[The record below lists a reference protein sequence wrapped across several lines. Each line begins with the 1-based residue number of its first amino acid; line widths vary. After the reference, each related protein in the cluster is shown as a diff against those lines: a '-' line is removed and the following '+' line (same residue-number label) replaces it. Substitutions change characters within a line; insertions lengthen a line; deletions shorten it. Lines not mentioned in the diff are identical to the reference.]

1 MRQDYS
7 LVFVPRQ
14 VRPAVLPE
22 PLLVPCQWLKS
33 RSQAAFFDLFTNTKH
48 SSFEKDIFTKQR
60 ILLMSNKFNTNA
72 LTEYSKSYA
81 RRIAADFYQQHSTI
95 SGQQI
100 LSLTPISQI
109 NLFVVS
115 ALSDKWQT
123 DAEKFRS
130 PYFDFSHVEVQEAL
144 QHFMNVVSQHI
155 SVRREH
161 LEPLL
166 ADAVRRTIIMIF
178 DPRAYF
184 DDLLRSQPEF
194 TLTAS
199 AIKQINRYTK
209 INQFVPAYLA
219 QRMNGKPFIYVNQAL
234 TYLDEALTQRAHE
247 LEHYD
252 KFVALFSEKVPMDVA
267 ALLRSHVPDGFPAA
281 PARSFFDAATESALP
296 PAPMVPP
303 DAVPAD
309 VAPATAPQP
318 DPTPAPVAVDESSS
332 GGSMFLGDVSGP
344 EPVAP
349 TAYPSQLPTGA
360 LSEPSSTDIGLSGRT
375 ESPAEQT
382 PSLNQTLRETA
393 VAEPVTVAETF
404 NRAPIESV
412 ARSISLNQ
420 KFRFINQLFNGNTN
434 AYNQAIEEIDSLD
447 NYGQALDLISYRYAS
462 QYLWDMSSDE
472 VSELVE
478 ILKRRF
484 A

>member
-1 MRQDYS
+1 
-7 LVFVPRQ
+7 
-14 VRPAVLPE
+14 
-22 PLLVPCQWLKS
+22 
-33 RSQAAFFDLFTNTKH
+33 
-48 SSFEKDIFTKQR
+48 
-60 ILLMSNKFNTNA
+60 MSNKFNANA

-81 RRIAADFYQQHSTI
+81 RRIAADFFQNRSTI

-100 LSLTPISQI
+100 LSLTPITQI
-109 NLFVVS
+109 NLLVIS
-115 ALSDKWQT
+115 SLSEKWRA

-130 PYFDFSHVEVQEAL
+130 PYFDFTNAEVQEAL
-144 QHFMNVVSQHI
+144 QNFMNVVSQHI

-166 ADAVRRTIIMIF
+166 ADATRRTIVLVF

-184 DDLLRSQPEF
+184 DDILRDQPEF
-194 TLTAS
+194 TLTADVL
-199 AIKQINRYTK
+199 KQITRYTK
-209 INQFVPAYLA
+209 INQFIPAYIT

-234 TYLDEALTQRAHE
+234 HYMDEVLTQRAHE

-252 KFVALFSEKVPMDVA
+252 DFVAKLSEKLPMDVS
-267 ALLRSHVPDGFPAA
+267 ALLRSHVPDAIPN
-281 PARSFFDAATESALP
+281 PPSRSFFDAATEPIIP
-296 PAPMVPP
+296 PAPLVPP
-303 DAVPAD
+303 DAVPTD
-309 VAPATAPQP
+309 VAPAIPPQP
-318 DPTPAPVAVDESSS
+318 DPTPAPEDETAS
-332 GGSMFLGDVSGP
+332 GGVKFLGDAAATGP

-349 TAYPSQLPTGA
+349 TAYPSQLQTGSLSQPSTTDTDVPTVSADTA
-360 LSEPSSTDIGLSGRT
+360 LT
-375 ESPAEQT
+375 
-382 PSLNQTLRETA
+382 LNDTLRETA
-393 VAEPVTVAETF
+393 AAEPVTVAETF
-404 NRAPIESV
+404 HRASIESV

-472 VSELVE
+472 VSELVD

>member
-1 MRQDYS
+1 
-7 LVFVPRQ
+7 
-14 VRPAVLPE
+14 
-22 PLLVPCQWLKS
+22 
-33 RSQAAFFDLFTNTKH
+33 
-48 SSFEKDIFTKQR
+48 
-60 ILLMSNKFNTNA
+60 MSNKFNANA

-81 RRIAADFYQQHSTI
+81 RRIVADFYQHRSVI

-109 NLFVVS
+109 NLLVVS
-115 ALSDKWQT
+115 SLSEKWRA

-130 PYFDFSHVEVQEAL
+130 PYFDFTNAEVQEAL
-144 QHFMNVVSQHI
+144 QNFMNVVSQHI

-166 ADAVRRTIIMIF
+166 AEATRRTIVLVF

-184 DDLLRSQPEF
+184 DDILRDQPEF
-194 TLTAS
+194 TLTADVL
-199 AIKQINRYTK
+199 KQITRFTK
-209 INQFVPAYLA
+209 INQFIPAYIA

-234 TYLDEALTQRAHE
+234 SYLDEVLAHRGHE

-252 KFVALFSEKVPMDVA
+252 DFVAKLSEKMPMDVA
-267 ALLRSHVPDGFPAA
+267 ALLRSHVPDAIPN
-281 PARSFFDAATESALP
+281 PPSRSFFDAATEPVIP
-296 PAPMVPP
+296 PAPLVLSDAAPTDVPP
-303 DAVPAD
+303 AVP
-309 VAPATAPQP
+309 PQP
-318 DPTPAPVAVDESSS
+318 DSTPTAVSTEESAS
-332 GGSMFLGDVSGP
+332 GGPMFLDGSATGGP

-349 TAYPSQLPTGA
+349 SAYPSQVSTGNLSQPSTTSADASAGSVDTTAPADRPT
-360 LSEPSSTDIGLSGRT
+360 
-375 ESPAEQT
+375 
-382 PSLNQTLRETA
+382 LNETLRDTA

-404 NRAPIESV
+404 HRAPIESV

-420 KFRFINQLFNGNTN
+420 KFRFINQLFNASTN